1 MKVALDTNVL
11 LVSIPTKSRYRII
24 FDSLK
29 NNNLTLIISN
39 EILSEYTEIIGR
51 KTNAMIA
58 NNISEMLVS
67 LQNVHKQEVYYRWN
81 LISED
86 EDDNK
91 FVDCAIAGDVD
102 YLVSNDKHFNCLNK
116 IDFPKL
122 NLLSIDEFIDLLIK
136 KDRALP
142 SELH

>member
-1 MKVALDTNVL
+1 MKVVLDTNVL

-136 KDRALP
+136 
-142 SELH
+142 